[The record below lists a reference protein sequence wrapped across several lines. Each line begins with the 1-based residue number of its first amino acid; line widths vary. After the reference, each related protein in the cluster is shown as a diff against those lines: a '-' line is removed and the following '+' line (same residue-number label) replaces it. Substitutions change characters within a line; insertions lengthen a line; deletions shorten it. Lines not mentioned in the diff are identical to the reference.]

1 MALKKR
7 FYYSQNQ
14 MQASDFDRA
23 LAFTRARENTVALAR
38 AYLVTRLSLDTITS
52 QFDTTKQ
59 NVFRAVQRLLED
71 GETAQRTIAQIKPV
85 FRKLNIPHKH
95 REPAREFFFTST
107 SLAEIA
113 ERTELTV
120 DDVLKAARCTI
131 KCYQLY
137 VDKDAI
143 RQRKAVFK
151 KILPFARAG
160 EKSLQ
165 IAHDYFVFEEPLTIV
180 AERHE
185 VTKQNAHN
193 IIKRFEEAQ
202 ARYEEANTKKA
213 RKSRASKT

>member
-14 MQASDFDRA
+14 IQASDFDRA
-23 LAFTRARENTVALAR
+23 LAFTSARGNTVALAR

-52 QFDTTKQ
+52 QFHTTKQ
-59 NVFRAVQRLLED
+59 NVFRAVHRLLED
-71 GETAQRTIAQIKPV
+71 GETAQQTIAQIKPV
-85 FRKLNIPHKH
+85 FRKLNIPYKH
-95 REPAREFFFTST
+95 REPASEFFFTSA

-113 ERTELTV
+113 ERTGLTIG
-120 DDVLKAARCTI
+120 DVLKSAKYAI

-143 RQRKAVFK
+143 RQREVVFK
-151 KILPFARAG
+151 KTLPFCRAG

-165 IAHDYFVFEEPLTIV
+165 IVHDYFVFEEPLTVV
-180 AERHE
+180 ADRYE

-202 ARYEEANTKKA
+202 ARYKDANTKKA
-213 RKSRASKT
+213 RKS